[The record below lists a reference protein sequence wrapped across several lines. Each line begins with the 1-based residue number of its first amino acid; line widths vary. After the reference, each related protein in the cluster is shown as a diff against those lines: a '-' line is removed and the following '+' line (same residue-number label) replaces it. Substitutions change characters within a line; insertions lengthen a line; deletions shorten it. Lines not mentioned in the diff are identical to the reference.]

1 MAGSSG
7 QIMIGKSILRSRL
20 SAEIMIDV
28 DCTICFFLSHTSR
41 LKDLIPLVACLM
53 NFLVESNFF
62 RPEIISI
69 DFQTYMNH

>member
-28 DCTICFFLSHTSR
+28 DCTICFFSKSYFTIEGFDPFGGMLDDFFGR
-41 LKDLIPLVACLM
+41 VKL
-53 NFLVESNFF
+53 FLA
-62 RPEIISI
+62 
-69 DFQTYMNH
+69 